1 MELDRVLCMQVD
13 LERRHVDLARQQPV
27 VAGIEEPVQISP
39 EIEPTDPGMLTR
51 PRRKGHPRIDVAKT
65 GPASEPDR
73 RVIVLLN
80 LRVLD
85 LRVQRIVRI
94 RELGA
99 EG

>member
-1 MELDRVLCMQVD
+1 MELNRVLRMQVD

-27 VAGIEEPVQISP
+27 VAGIEEPVHIAA
-39 EIEPTDPGMLTR
+39 EIEPADPGMLAR

-80 LRVLD
+80 FHVLD
-85 LRVQRIVRI
+85 FGVQRIVRI
-94 RELGA
+94 
-99 EG
+99 